1 MRPFSPPNLNDV
13 TAADPSVGLPGEPKL
28 RILHVF
34 RAPVGGLFRHV
45 CDLARGQIA
54 RGHQVGFIL
63 DSMTGGAR
71 AEAVLAEF
79 APTLALG
86 LNRFPMHRQLG
97 FGDVACVLQVNKLIA
112 AAKPD
117 VVHGHGAKGAAYGR
131 LSLAAPNAIRAY
143 TPHGGSLVYKP
154 GTLGGLFYRTL
165 ERILNLRTDLFL
177 FESQYARHMF
187 LKEVAEPGGLSPVVC
202 NGVAPVEFEPIDP
215 LPDATDMVF
224 IGELRPVKGIDVL
237 IDAVFEL
244 HAAGRKVS
252 LSLVGDGPD
261 RACLESQ
268 VAERGLSSY
277 IRFLGAMP
285 ARQAFASGRLM
296 VVPSRAESLPYVVL
310 EAAAAALPI
319 VATNVGGIGE
329 IFGPQ
334 AHRLIVA
341 GCRKQLSAAIAHAL
355 DNPLDAQASANLLQ
369 ERVRQ
374 VFALDAMV
382 DGGIAGYRNAL
393 VEKAKKRRRLAR

>member
-1 MRPFSPPNLNDV
+1 MRAFSPPNLNDV
-13 TAADPSVGLPGEPKL
+13 IAADPAVGFPNEPKL

-71 AEAVLAEF
+71 AEATLAEL

-86 LNRFPMHRQLG
+86 MQRFPMHRQLG
-97 FGDVACVLQVNKLIA
+97 FGDIACIRHVSALIA
-112 AAKPD
+112 DAKPD

-131 LSLAAPNAIRAY
+131 LSRAVPDAIRVY
-143 TPHGGSLVYKP
+143 TPHGGSLVYRP
-154 GTLGGLFYRTL
+154 GTLGGLFYRTI
-165 ERILNLRTDLFL
+165 ERILIPRTDLFL
-177 FESQYARHMF
+177 FESVYARDTF
-187 LKEVAEPGGLSPVVC
+187 LAEVGQPGCLSPVVC
-202 NGVAPVEFEPIDP
+202 NGVAPSEFAPIEQ
-215 LPDATDMVF
+215 LPDATDLVF

-237 IDAVFEL
+237 IDAISTL
-244 HAAGRKVS
+244 HAAGRPVTA
-252 LSLVGDGPD
+252 SLVGDGPD
-261 RACLESQ
+261 RASLEAL
-268 VAERGLSSY
+268 VTERGLTSS

-285 ARQAFASGRLM
+285 ARQAFANGRLM

-310 EAAAAALPI
+310 EAAAAGLPI
-319 VATNVGGIGE
+319 ISTRVGGIGE

-334 AHRLIVA
+334 AHRLIGP
-341 GCRKQLSAAIAHAL
+341 GCRKALSTAIAAAM

-374 VFALDAMV
+374 VFAVDTMV
-382 DGGIAGYRNAL
+382 DGAIAGYR
-393 VEKAKKRRRLAR
+393 KAIARNLAKSAV

>member
-1 MRPFSPPNLNDV
+1 VRPFSPPNLNDV
-13 TAADPSVGLPGEPKL
+13 VAAPPAAGFPGEPKL

-45 CDLARGQIA
+45 CDLARGQVA
-54 RGHQVGFIL
+54 RGHRVGFIL

-71 AEAVLAEF
+71 AEAALAEL
-79 APTLALG
+79 APILALG
-86 LNRFPMHRQLG
+86 LRRFPMHRELG
-97 FGDVACVLQVNKLIA
+97 LGDIACIRQVSELIA

-131 LSLAAPNAIRAY
+131 LSRAAPSAIRVY
-143 TPHGGSLVYKP
+143 TPHGGSLVYRP
-154 GTLGGLFYRTL
+154 GTLGGLFYRSL
-165 ERILNLRTDLFL
+165 ERLLIPRTDLFL
-177 FESQYARHMF
+177 FESQYARDTF
-187 LKEVAEPGGLSPVVC
+187 LKEVGQPGCLSPVVC
-202 NGVAPVEFEPIDP
+202 NGVSPPEFEPIAP

-237 IDAVFEL
+237 IDAVAEL
-244 HAAGRKVS
+244 HAAGRNVT

-261 RACLESQ
+261 RAALEAQ
-268 VAERGLSSY
+268 VAERRLTSF

-319 VATNVGGIGE
+319 ISTRVGGIPE

-334 AHRLIVA
+334 AHRLIGP
-341 GCRKQLSAAIAHAL
+341 GCRKELSSAIAAAM
-355 DNPLDAQASANLLQ
+355 DDPRDAKAAANLLQ

-374 VFALDAMV
+374 VFAVDAMV
-382 DGGIAGYRNAL
+382 DGAIAGYRNAL
-393 VEKAKKRRRLAR
+393 AKKPAKIAVS

>member
-13 TAADPSVGLPGEPKL
+13 VAAPPAVGFPHEPKL

-71 AEAVLAEF
+71 AEAILAEF

-86 LNRFPMHRQLG
+86 MQRLPMHRQLG
-97 FGDVACVLQVNKLIA
+97 FRDIACIRRVSALIA

-117 VVHGHGAKGAAYGR
+117 IVHGHGAKGAAYGR
-131 LSLAAPNAIRAY
+131 LSRAAPHAIRAY
-143 TPHGGSLVYKP
+143 TPHGGSLVYRP

-165 ERILNLRTDLFL
+165 ERILIPRTDLFL
-177 FESQYARHMF
+177 FESVFARDIF
-187 LKEVAEPGGLSPVVC
+187 LAEVGQPGCLSPVVC
-202 NGVAPVEFEPIDP
+202 NGVAPSEFAPIAP
-215 LPDATDMVF
+215 LPDATDLVF

-237 IDAVFEL
+237 IDAIATL
-244 HAAGRKVS
+244 HAAGRPVTA
-252 LSLVGDGPD
+252 SLVGDGPD
-261 RACLESQ
+261 RACLEAR
-268 VAERGLSSY
+268 VAECGLTSF

-319 VATNVGGIGE
+319 ISTRVGGIPE

-334 AHRLIVA
+334 AGRLIGP
-341 GCRKQLSAAIAHAL
+341 GCRNALSSAIMAALDDPAEAHA
-355 DNPLDAQASANLLQ
+355 AANQLQ

-374 VFALDAMV
+374 VFAVDAMV
-382 DGGIAGYRNAL
+382 DGAIAGYRKAIARNLAKNA
-393 VEKAKKRRRLAR
+393 VS

>member
-13 TAADPSVGLPGEPKL
+13 VAADPAVGFSNEPKL

-71 AEAVLAEF
+71 AEAALAEL

-86 LNRFPMHRQLG
+86 LQRFPMHRQLG
-97 FGDVACVLQVNKLIA
+97 FGDVACIMQVNKLIA

-131 LSLAAPNAIRAY
+131 LSRAAPDAIRAY

-165 ERILNLRTDLFL
+165 ERILNMRTDLFL
-177 FESQYARHMF
+177 FESQYARDMF
-187 LKEVAEPGGLSPVVC
+187 LKEVGEPNGLSPVVC
-202 NGVAPVEFEPIDP
+202 NGVSPAEFAPIEHM
-215 LPDATDMVF
+215 PDATDMIF

-237 IDAVFEL
+237 IDAVAEL
-244 HAAGRKVS
+244 HGAGRKVT

-261 RACLESQ
+261 RACLEAQ
-268 VAERGLSSY
+268 VAERGLASY

-319 VATNVGGIGE
+319 VSTNVGGIGE

-341 GCRKQLSAAIAHAL
+341 GCRKQLSAAIAGAL

-374 VFALDAMV
+374 VFAVDSMV
-382 DGGIAGYRNAL
+382 DGAIAGYRKAIAFSRKENAL
-393 VEKAKKRRRLAR
+393 I